1 MTRLFFFIVLVVI
14 EFVLIDK
21 SFLDSLN
28 IRRWTSVKARN
39 IFSSMSTPMIRI
51 SELRKSYD
59 SVVALDGVSLEVQE
73 GKIFGLLG
81 PNGAGKTTMVKVLT
95 TLVRPDE
102 GAVQVSGINVR
113 NDPAKVRRLI
123 GYVPQELTVD
133 PYLTAREHMHYY
145 ADLYHLSP
153 AIQEARTRELLTLVG
168 LAGHEDRRAKFFSGG
183 MKKKLDLACGLIH
196 RPPLILLDE
205 PSLGLDPQVR
215 RDVWNY
221 ILNLK
226 DQGKTIFLCTNY
238 MDEAER
244 LSDEVAIIDK
254 GTIAV
259 IGRPEALRSQLKRDL
274 ISVEIAGPNE
284 NNAAAL
290 TLLEQAVSQLEIVK
304 GTMKDGVVLKVYVE
318 SNEVALPQIL
328 DSASKLAIQLHA
340 VTYSRPG
347 LDEVFLHYTGHSFE
361 KDDNRG

>member
-1 MTRLFFFIVLVVI
+1 MSIPIV
-14 EFVLIDK
+14 
-21 SFLDSLN
+21 
-28 IRRWTSVKARN
+28 
-39 IFSSMSTPMIRI
+39 RI
-51 SELRKSYD
+51 HNLRKSYGPTT
-59 SVVALDGVSLEVQE
+59 ALDGVSVEVQE

-102 GAVQVSGINVR
+102 GEVKVSGIDVLR
-113 NDPAKVRRLI
+113 DPVSVRRLI

-133 PYLTAREHMHYY
+133 PYLTAREHMRYY

-168 LAGHEDRRAKFFSGG
+168 LAGQEDRRVRQFSGG

-196 RPPLILLDE
+196 RPPLIFLDE
-205 PSLGLDPQVR
+205 PSLGLDVQVR

-221 ILNLK
+221 IQKLK
-226 DQGKTIFLCTNY
+226 QQGTTVFLCTNY

-244 LSDEVAIIDK
+244 LCDEVAIIDR
-254 GTIAV
+254 GRIAV
-259 IGRPEALRSQLKRDL
+259 MGTPAALRSQLKRDL
-274 ISVEIAGPNE
+274 VSVEIASSNE
-284 NNAAAL
+284 DHGTTLAAL
-290 TLLEQAVSQLEIVK
+290 EKALSRLKIVK
-304 GTMKDGVVLKVYVE
+304 GTTKDGARLKVYVE

-328 DSASKLAIQLHA
+328 QSAANLAIPLRA

-347 LDEVFLHYTGHSFE
+347 LDEVFLHHTGHSFIE
-361 KDDNRG
+361 EDETHE